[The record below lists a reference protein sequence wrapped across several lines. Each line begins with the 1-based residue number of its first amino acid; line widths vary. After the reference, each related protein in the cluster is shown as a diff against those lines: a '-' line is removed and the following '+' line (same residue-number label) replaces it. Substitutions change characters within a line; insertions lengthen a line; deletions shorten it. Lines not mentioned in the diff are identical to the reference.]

1 MPAFIIACI
10 AAAVIA
16 VAAVAVLNHFQEP
29 AQVAF
34 STTAVRL

>member
-16 VAAVAVLNHFQEP
+16 VAAVAVLNRFQEP